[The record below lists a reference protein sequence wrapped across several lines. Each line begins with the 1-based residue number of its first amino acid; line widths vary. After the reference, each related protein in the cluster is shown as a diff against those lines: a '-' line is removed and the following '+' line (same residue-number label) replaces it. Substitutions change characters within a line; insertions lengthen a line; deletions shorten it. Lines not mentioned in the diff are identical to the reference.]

1 MTLTNRE
8 QRMYEEIQM
17 WEEKLYS
24 YESTDLAVLYEKTI
38 QSGFALLPEDIKE
51 ECSIALDNMLFHLH
65 AIIQGSQM
73 QMDTR
78 ERILSSAR
86 IFDENVETIDD
97 LKLLKVDQ
105 LKYIAQQQIGRHRL
119 YSFSQ
124 GAITGMGGA
133 LLIASDLPVITVIN
147 LRLVQLIAMSYGYEV
162 NTPKEMM
169 ISLKV
174 FHAGTLPKRLQKYK
188 LDELKECIV
197 ETDQLYFYD
206 GEEAIADY
214 TWFEQP
220 LKQIMKYIAISAF
233 KKKKVQ
239 GLSILSMCIG
249 AGSNYALTREVS
261 EFAHHFYQYRYFK
274 EKNQ

>member
-8 QRMYEEIQM
+8 QKMYEDVQA
-17 WEEKLYS
+17 WEKKLYL

-38 QSGFALLPEDIKE
+38 QNGFALLPDHIKE
-51 ECSIALDNMLFHLH
+51 ECSQVLDNMLFHLH

-73 QMDTR
+73 QIDSR

-86 IFDENVETIDD
+86 IFDENVEVISD
-97 LKLLKVDQ
+97 LKYLKVDQ

-133 LLIASDLPVITVIN
+133 LSVASDLPAITFIN

-174 FHAGTLPKRLQKYK
+174 FHAGTLPKRLQKFK
-188 LDELKECIV
+188 LDELKESLM
-197 ETDQLYFYD
+197 ETDHLYFYN
-206 GEEAIADY
+206 GEEAIVNY

-239 GLSILSMCIG
+239 GLPIVSMCIG
-249 AGSNYALTREVS
+249 AGSNYMLTREVS

-274 EKNQ
+274 ERSE